1 VQEQGQ
7 PRRKSQFGAGEA
19 IKSARRGA
27 TANVPAATTGL
38 GGYQAACNNS
48 RDINGLDEV
57 FGSSGRMT
65 RKPKI
70 RKAVTARRAKAPIR
84 PLRVKKPD
92 PVATLVVASAQILA
106 VPLDPAWRDGVTRNL
121 QLLFTHAAMVDTF
134 SLPDESEPAPV
145 FRA

>member
-1 VQEQGQ
+1 
-7 PRRKSQFGAGEA
+7 
-19 IKSARRGA
+19 
-27 TANVPAATTGL
+27 
-38 GGYQAACNNS
+38 
-48 RDINGLDEV
+48 
-57 FGSSGRMT
+57 MT

-70 RKAVTARRAKAPIR
+70 RKAMTARRAKAPIR

-92 PVATLVVASAQILA
+92 PMATLVVASAQILA
-106 VPLDPAWRDGVTRNL
+106 VPLDPACRDGVTRNL